1 VTDIFAKIRRRTR
14 RLWNYRRIEWA
25 LRGKQGLEIG
35 GPSSIFSPAAH
46 AKYIPIPPV
55 YAIAA
60 SVDNCN
66 FATDTTWSRGEG
78 GRTFRYL
85 PDREPGKQ
93 YIHDATTLSFIAD
106 GTYDFLLASH
116 ILEHVANPLRALAEF
131 HRVLKPKGYALV
143 LVPNQVH
150 TFDRR
155 RPVTTFSHLQADLAA
170 QTDESDL
177 THLEEILALHDL
189 EMDKAAGSLEEFRE
203 RCLRNAEVRCMHHHV
218 FSLDLLEQALRHA
231 GFRPLYS
238 NGLWENHLLIFAC
251 RAE

>member
-1 VTDIFAKIRRRTR
+1 VTDILAKVRRRTR

-35 GPSSIFSPAAH
+35 GPSSIFSPAVQ
-46 AKYIPIPPV
+46 AKHRPIPPI

-66 FATDTTWSRGEG
+66 FATDTAWSRGEG
-78 GRTFRYL
+78 GRTFQYL
-85 PDREPGKQ
+85 PGREPGRQ
-93 YIHDATTLSFIAD
+93 YIHDATDLASIAD

-116 ILEHVANPLRALAEF
+116 ILEHVANPLLALEEF
-131 HRVLKPKGYALV
+131 HRVLKPNGYALV

-150 TFDRR
+150 TFDHR
-155 RPVTTFSHLQADLAA
+155 RPVTTFAHLQADLTA

-189 EMDKAAGSLEEFRE
+189 ERDKPAGSIEEFRG
-203 RCLRNAEVRCMHHHV
+203 RCLRNAEMRCMHHHV
-218 FSLDLLEQALRHA
+218 FSLDLLEEALRHA
-231 GFRPLYS
+231 RFRPLYR
-238 NGLWENHLLIFAC
+238 NGLWENHLLVFAR
-251 RAE
+251 RA